1 MPPLRLLRVAN
12 PVVRAVLRSP
22 AHRVLSGSLAVLEYE
37 GRSTGT
43 RYAIP
48 VVFAKDGA
56 RIVALAAYPERKQWW
71 RTFRE
76 AAPATLVVK
85 GERRPVQGR
94 LLAGAER
101 RGALRA
107 YLAARP
113 RTAGPLRARG
123 APTDSLLDAVPA
135 AVVAFEPP
143 A

>member
-48 VVFAKDGA
+48 VVFAKDGG
-56 RIVALAAYPERKQWW
+56 RVVALAAYPERKQWW

-85 GERRPVQGR
+85 GERRAVQGR

-101 RGALRA
+101 RAALRA

-113 RTAGPLRARG
+113 RTAAPLRARG
-123 APTDSLLDAVPA
+123 APTDSQLDAVPA
-135 AVVAFEPP
+135 AVVAFEPH

>member
-1 MPPLRLLRVAN
+1 MLRLGN
-12 PVVRAVLRSP
+12 PVVRRILRS
-22 AHRVLSGSLAVLEYE
+22 RVHSILSGSLAVLEYE

-48 VVFAKDGA
+48 VVFARDGT

-76 AAPATLVVK
+76 AAPARIVVR
-85 GERRPVQGR
+85 GERESVQGR
-94 LLAGAER
+94 LLSGAER
-101 RGALRA
+101 RAALRA

-123 APTDSLLDAVPA
+123 APTDNVLDAVPA
-135 AVVAFEPP
+135 AVVAFER
-143 A
+143 AT